1 MCTHWNKAMKSYTG
15 NHNINSLALAHWNSG
30 LAHLRNKIEEIQTC
44 LELEEPDMLEISEAN
59 YNIDDPE
66 YDVRIPGYELILP
79 NMRDAANKIAK
90 VFAYT
95 Y

>member
-1 MCTHWNKAMKSYTG
+1 
-15 NHNINSLALAHWNSG
+15 
-30 LAHLRNKIEEIQTC
+30 
-44 LELEEPDMLEISEAN
+44 MLEISETN

-79 NMRDAANKIAK
+79 NTRDATNKIAR

-95 Y
+95 